1 MPTVELS
8 INGLLHGNVFNF
20 LILFALFVYLFIK
33 FKVVN
38 VLNNAKNKVIELIEK
53 SEEEKLNS
61 EKSLQEIKKDVENL
75 PLEIEKINNDA
86 QKTIEAFR
94 KASDA
99 DIEELSQRLE
109 NGAQKNIE
117 NEIQKVN
124 NSLQQELALKVV
136 TLANEKTLAKL
147 NENSE
152 FHRKFIVEAIDKI
165 EEIEI

>member
-1 MPTVELS
+1 M
-8 INGLLHGNVFNF
+8 
-20 LILFALFVYLFIK
+20 
-33 FKVVN
+33 
-38 VLNNAKNKVIELIEK
+38 IEK

-147 NENSE
+147 NENAE